1 MAETIKISLDTSK
14 YRKPS
19 QEDIRSAKQFVLQR
33 EEMALLLSD
42 RVDEI
47 LSDAAER
54 IVVICYKYGVDPK
67 NLYFGSGFNEQMMNE
82 ISAAMDE
89 LEEEILDLIYEYST
103 RVTDDRDSMNALLL
117 WMATLGRGNRNLRD
131 TLDTYLYKTMKDW
144 EAAIAA
150 MMYMGVKQT
159 DAITRIK
166 TYLHQIYDMPEV
178 RTAIRNKQRFTAT
191 YIRLGGV
198 QPGAVGI
205 SNNGSTN
212 VVNMSKITLQMAWM
226 RQYVQ
231 DMKSDED
238 IAGVYILRG
247 STFDC
252 PLCDENVGFHTIDE
266 AMRLLPVHAHCKCYC
281 VPVYLNEDIREFTKD
296 KLTNVNKADNV
307 KKTVITE
314 EFRQRRK
321 EIKNQAQTLKGIPFS
336 NTSVEWTANISG
348 AGIDEWLNQP
358 HKHIREK
365 NEALLN
371 LRQLFEESE
380 YIGHTPDPKN
390 RADIANSHIF
400 RTTIGGDD
408 SWIIVNEMRWGEY
421 KIYSVSDVNPIK
433 RNAGN

>member
-1 MAETIKISLDTSK
+1 MAEIIKISLDTSK

-67 NLYFGSGFNEQMMNE
+67 NLYFGSGFNGQMMNE
-82 ISAAMDE
+82 ISATMDE

-198 QPGAVGI
+198 QPDAVGI

-212 VVNMSKITLQMAWM
+212 VVNMAKITLQMAWM
-226 RQYVQ
+226 RQQGKEFEELGAVGYYQ
-231 DMKSDED
+231 
-238 IAGVYILRG
+238 LRG
-247 STFDC
+247 SSYQC
-252 PLCDENVGFHTIDE
+252 SVCDKESGFHVG
-266 AMRLLPVHAHCKCYC
+266 L
-281 VPVYLNEDIREFTKD
+281 EDIYTKPMPHPRC
-296 KLTNVNKADNV
+296 VCYRV
-307 KKTVITE
+307 PIY
-314 EFRQRRK
+314 
-321 EIKNQAQTLKGIPFS
+321 EISDLSGNLKP
-336 NTSVEWTANISG
+336 
-348 AGIDEWLNQP
+348 
-358 HKHIREK
+358 
-365 NEALLN
+365 
-371 LRQLFEESE
+371 
-380 YIGHTPDPKN
+380 
-390 RADIANSHIF
+390 
-400 RTTIGGDD
+400 
-408 SWIIVNEMRWGEY
+408 
-421 KIYSVSDVNPIK
+421 
-433 RNAGN
+433 